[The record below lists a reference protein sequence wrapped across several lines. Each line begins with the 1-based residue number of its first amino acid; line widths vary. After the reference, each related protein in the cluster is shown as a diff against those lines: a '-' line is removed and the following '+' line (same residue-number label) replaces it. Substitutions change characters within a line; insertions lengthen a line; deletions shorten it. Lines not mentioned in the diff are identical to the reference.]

1 MVKKTS
7 EVSIEQLP
15 GMMVDQVP
23 ARFAVWTREEG
34 GEGGDWALVRED
46 FRTVEDLGRFIHE
59 LQLQNDHSVVIRE
72 HGHKVGMKPLL
83 ELLQEKGVLHCD
95 CDLSKRRQK

>member
-1 MVKKTS
+1 MVKKTA

-15 GMMVDQVP
+15 GMMVDQEP

-34 GEGGDWALVRED
+34 GDWGLIRED

-59 LQLQNDHSVVIRE
+59 LQIQNEHSVVIRE

-83 ELLQEKGVLHCD
+83 ELLQETGVLHCD
-95 CDLSKRRQK
+95 CDDLGKLRHK

>member
-1 MVKKTS
+1 MVKKTA

-23 ARFAVWTREEG
+23 SRFAAWTREEG
-34 GEGGDWALVRED
+34 GDWGLVRED
-46 FRTVEDLGRFIHE
+46 FRTVEDLGRFIHK
-59 LQLQNDHSVVIRE
+59 LQVKNEHSVVIRE

-83 ELLQEKGVLHCD
+83 ELLQETGVLHCD
-95 CDLSKRRQK
+95 CDDLSKRRYK

>member
-1 MVKKTS
+1 MVKKTA

-15 GMMVDQVP
+15 GMMVDQEP

-34 GEGGDWALVRED
+34 GDWGLVRED

-59 LQLQNDHSVVIRE
+59 LQVQNEHSVVIRE

-83 ELLQEKGVLHCD
+83 ELLQETGVLHCD
-95 CDLSKRRQK
+95 CDDRGKLRHK